1 MVNDL
6 IKYQL
11 MYDKGIYTYE
21 EWMQVSLEIMMK
33 FLVRVVTHKN
43 LLPEYEKWAVA
54 WGVPTNEKN

>member
-1 MVNDL
+1 
-6 IKYQL
+6 
-11 MYDKGIYTYE
+11 MYDKGVYTYE

-54 WGVPTNEKN
+54 WGVPSNEKN